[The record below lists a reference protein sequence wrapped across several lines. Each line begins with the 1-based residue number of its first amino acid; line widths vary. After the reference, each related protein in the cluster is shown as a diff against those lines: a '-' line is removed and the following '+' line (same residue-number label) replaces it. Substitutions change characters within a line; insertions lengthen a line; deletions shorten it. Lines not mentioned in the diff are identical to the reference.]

1 MTVYLARFCN
11 LSTKP
16 VTANWCV
23 RIYVVYVM
31 AGTCW
36 GCLVVA
42 ETSGLSPV
50 TVFRPYTEEIQSLL
64 SFCPAPGTQAL
75 VSIGRPTPP
84 PIPDHSRSVTTLY
97 SQIHDYSVRIRILG
111 YITVYPLKVNFR
123 SQSLLVLDPMYS
135 RWIDR

>member
-1 MTVYLARFCN
+1 
-11 LSTKP
+11 
-16 VTANWCV
+16 
-23 RIYVVYVM
+23 M

-64 SFCPAPGTQAL
+64 CFCPAPGIQAL

-84 PIPDHSRSVTTLY
+84 PIPDHS
-97 SQIHDYSVRIRILG
+97 
-111 YITVYPLKVNFR
+111 
-123 SQSLLVLDPMYS
+123 QSAIGTSDFDAQVS
-135 RWIDR
+135 GKKSW